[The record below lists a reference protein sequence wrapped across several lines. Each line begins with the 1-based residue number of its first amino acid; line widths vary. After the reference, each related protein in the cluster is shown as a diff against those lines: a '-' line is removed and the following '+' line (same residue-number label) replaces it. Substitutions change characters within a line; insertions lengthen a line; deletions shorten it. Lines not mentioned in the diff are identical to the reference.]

1 MNKRCHMNVQS
12 YKGQSWNKEKPR
24 VSDLWRL
31 RNDVRNVVAYMC
43 SVGEGVFNVLTP
55 IEASIIPLFDG
66 NNTFDDIKRAFFD
79 IFEVSPDV
87 QEEFSVNL
95 DQIFEQLM
103 SFDRFLS
110 FEGNISPSLH
120 TPEKLIP
127 DLAHYHFPVTR
138 LERPLSVQIA
148 FTNQC
153 VCNCRYCYAERRHG
167 EEVDINKWRTVFDEL
182 FSNEIFIVDI
192 AGGDILTR
200 KDAFSILNEMVDR
213 NFVFFLSTKCFISK
227 KDAERLAEMGI
238 GRSDMPQHL
247 IRRIQISVDSADDD
261 VASFL
266 VRHPHYLQQ
275 TTETVKNLLQAGIS
289 PRIKC
294 VLTAHNADAPEG
306 LVSHFADMGVT
317 DFDFV
322 YYTKSYYHHD
332 DALFLTW
339 EQKLHLHDIAERL
352 KSTSKLNI
360 TFQDIIG
367 ADTSPLT
374 AREQWDSRNICTGGR
389 TNIIVQPNGD
399 VTLCDRVPH
408 ADPFIVGNVFDEGI
422 VHVWKSQKLLDFMYP
437 EKEKFS
443 GTVCFDCPE
452 FDECIGQK
460 GQKGYCFRNALFYFG
475 SLYDAPPNCPRQNKP
490 SPRRL

>member
-1 MNKRCHMNVQS
+1 MDIQS

-317 DFDFV
+317 DFCFIN
-322 YYTKSYYHHD
+322 YIESYYRHD
-332 DALFLTW
+332 SLSLST
-339 EQKLHLHDIAERL
+339 EQKRHIREILNNL
-352 KSTSKLNI
+352 KSAYPMINMTLQGEIASEPP
-360 TFQDIIG
+360 
-367 ADTSPLT
+367 PLEP
-374 AREQWDSRNICTGGR
+374 RELWDSRKSCSSGR
-389 TNIIVQPNGD
+389 TNMVIHPNGD
-399 VTLCDRVPH
+399 VTLCDQVPH
-408 ADPFIVGNVFDEGI
+408 ANPFVVGNVFDEGI
-422 VHVWKSQKLLDFMYP
+422 VHVWKSQKLLNFIYP
-437 EKEKFS
+437 GKEKFS
-443 GTVCFDCPE
+443 GTVCFDCSE
-452 FDECIGQK
+452 FDECHTKK
-460 GQKGYCFRNALFYFG
+460 GSKGYCYFDALFHYN
-475 SLYDAPPNCPRQNKP
+475 SLYDAPPNCPRQNKL
-490 SPRRL
+490 SSRLK